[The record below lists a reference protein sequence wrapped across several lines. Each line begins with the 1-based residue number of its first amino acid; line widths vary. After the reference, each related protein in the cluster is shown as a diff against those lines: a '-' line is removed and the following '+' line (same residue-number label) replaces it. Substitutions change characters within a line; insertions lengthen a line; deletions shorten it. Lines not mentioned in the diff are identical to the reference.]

1 MFICVVFMIFMYIKQ
16 RYISA
21 IFSALYFV
29 FLIFIAVD
37 FDWQEKSGRNWYYK
51 NDKKQICFF
60 I

>member
-29 FLIFIAVD
+29 FLIFIAVN
-37 FDWQEKSGRNWYYK
+37 FDWQEKSGRNWYL
-51 NDKKQICFF
+51 KKR
-60 I
+60 

>member
-21 IFSALYFV
+21 IFSALYLV

-37 FDWQEKSGRNWYYK
+37 FDWQEKSGRN
-51 NDKKQICFF
+51 
-60 I
+60 